1 MKTLKASIHGATS
14 VRSTQVKSKL
24 SSYKKLQT
32 FFFYMTL
39 IKAENLN
46 KTFRVYKS
54 GEGIKGYLKSFIS
67 RDYNEI
73 QAVEDLDLEIGE
85 GEMIGYIGANG
96 AGKSTTV
103 KMLTGI
109 LEPTSGKIE
118 VDGRNPNKER
128 RKNAMNIG
136 VVFGQ
141 KTQLWWDLPV
151 RESFK
156 LLKEIYEVSDEDY
169 EERINEFDEVLQ
181 LSDFWDQPV
190 RKLSLGQKMRCE
202 LAAAFL
208 HHPKI
213 VYLDEPTIGLDVAVK
228 ERIREFIKKMNEEKN
243 ITVMLTTHDIG
254 DIEDLC
260 RRIVVLD
267 EGRKIYD
274 GELESLVDSLEH
286 RRLILD
292 LLNAEKIEIEL
303 DGVESIKEEDGR
315 TAIIFNRKQVSAS
328 DLMKYILDN
337 YEVNDF
343 ELKEPDIEEV
353 VKKVYNEGL

>member
-1 MKTLKASIHGATS
+1 MS
-14 VRSTQVKSKL
+14 
-24 SSYKKLQT
+24 
-32 FFFYMTL
+32 L
-39 IKAENLN
+39 IEAENLS
-46 KTFRVYKS
+46 KTFRIYAR
-54 GEGIKGYLKSFIS
+54 GDGIRGYLKSFIS
-67 RDYNEI
+67 REYEEVH
-73 QAVEDLDLEIGE
+73 AVEDLNLEIEE

-109 LEPTSGKIE
+109 LEPSSGRIQ
-118 VDGRNPNKER
+118 VDGRNPHKER
-128 RKNAMNIG
+128 KKNAMKIG

-151 RESFK
+151 KESFK
-156 LLKEIYEVSDEDY
+156 LLKEIYEVEDTDY

-181 LSDFWDQPV
+181 LSEFWDQPV

-228 ERIREFIKKMNEEKN
+228 ERIRDFIRKMNEEKD
-243 ITVMLTTHDIG
+243 ITVMLTTHDID

-260 RRIVVLD
+260 ERIVVLD

-274 GELESLVDSLEH
+274 GRLDDLVDRFSS
-286 RRLILD
+286 RRLVLETED
-292 LLNAEKIEIEL
+292 LI
-303 DGVESIKEEDGR
+303 
-315 TAIIFNRKQVSAS
+315 
-328 DLMKYILDN
+328 
-337 YEVNDF
+337 
-343 ELKEPDIEEV
+343 EPDIEGIRGVETPNGKVEIVFDRDVISAPDLMKEILERYDVSDFQIREPDIESV
-353 VKKVYNEGL
+353 VKKIYNEGLAEV

>member
-1 MKTLKASIHGATS
+1 
-14 VRSTQVKSKL
+14 
-24 SSYKKLQT
+24 
-32 FFFYMTL
+32 MTL
-39 IKAENLN
+39 IEAENLD
-46 KTFRVYKS
+46 KTFKIYNQ
-54 GEGIKGYLKSFIS
+54 GEGLRGYLKSFVS
-67 RDYNEI
+67 RDYEEI
-73 QAVEDLDLEIGE
+73 HAVEDLDLEISE

-109 LEPTSGKIE
+109 LEPSSGLIE
-118 VDGRNPNKER
+118 VDGRNPHENRK
-128 RKNAMNIG
+128 KNAMNIG

-151 RESFK
+151 KESFK
-156 LLKEIYEVSDEDY
+156 LLKEIYEVSDEAYD
-169 EERINEFDEVLQ
+169 ERIGEFDEVLQ

-228 ERIREFIKKMNEEKN
+228 ERIRDFIRKMNEEKS

-260 RRIVVLD
+260 DRIVVLD
-267 EGRKIYD
+267 EGKKIYD
-274 GELESLVDSLEH
+274 GQLDDLVDRFSS
-286 RRLILD
+286 RRLVLETD
-292 LLNAEKIEIEL
+292 DWIEIEA
-303 DGVESIKEEDGR
+303 DGVKDIQKPNGQVEIVFDR
-315 TAIIFNRKQVSAS
+315 DIISAA
-328 DLMKYILDN
+328 DLMREVLEKYD
-337 YEVNDF
+337 VSDF
-343 ELKEPDIEEV
+343 QIKEPDIEAV
-353 VKKVYNEGL
+353 VKKIYNEGLADRSSQEADAS

>member
-1 MKTLKASIHGATS
+1 MS
-14 VRSTQVKSKL
+14 
-24 SSYKKLQT
+24 
-32 FFFYMTL
+32 L

-46 KTFRVYKS
+46 KTFRIYQR
-54 GEGIKGYLKSFIS
+54 GEGIKGYLKSFIK
-67 RDYNEI
+67 REYEEVH
-73 QAVEDLDLEIGE
+73 AVEELSLEIE
-85 GEMIGYIGANG
+85 ESEMIGYIGSNG

-109 LEPTSGKIE
+109 LEPSSGEIE
-118 VDGRNPNKER
+118 VNGRNPHKER
-128 RKNAMNIG
+128 KKNAMDIG

-156 LLKEIYEVSDEDY
+156 LLKEIYEVSDSDY
-169 EERINEFDEVLQ
+169 SDRIDEFDQVLQ

-228 ERIREFIKKMNEEKN
+228 ERIRDFIKKMNREEN

-260 RRIVVLD
+260 ERVLVLD
-267 EGRKIYD
+267 KGKKIYD
-274 GELESLVDSLEH
+274 GQLNSLVNRFTS
-286 RRLILD
+286 RRLVMEVRNGDEFQL
-292 LLNAEKIEIEL
+292 EME
-303 DGVESIKEEDGR
+303 GVREVEKEEGHVEIVFDR
-315 TAIIFNRKQVSAS
+315 ERISAS
-328 DLMKYILDN
+328 DLMREVLNRYDVLD
-337 YEVNDF
+337 F
-343 ELKEPDIEEV
+343 QIREPDIESV
-353 VKKVYNEGL
+353 VKKVYNEGLED

>member
-1 MKTLKASIHGATS
+1 MS
-14 VRSTQVKSKL
+14 
-24 SSYKKLQT
+24 
-32 FFFYMTL
+32 L

-46 KTFRVYKS
+46 KTFRIYQR
-54 GEGIKGYLKSFIS
+54 GEGIKGYLKSFLS
-67 RDYNEI
+67 RDYEEVH
-73 QAVEDLDLEIGE
+73 AVEDLNLEIEE

-109 LEPTSGKIE
+109 LEPSSGQIE
-118 VDGRNPNKER
+118 VDGRDPHKHR
-128 RKNAMNIG
+128 KKNAMNIG

-151 RESFK
+151 KESFK

-169 EERINEFDEVLQ
+169 EARIEEFDEVLQ

-228 ERIREFIKKMNEEKN
+228 ERIRDFIKKMNREKD

-260 RRIVVLD
+260 DRIVVLD
-267 EGRKIYD
+267 EGKKIYD
-274 GELESLVDSLEH
+274 GELDTLVNRFTS
-286 RRLILD
+286 RRLVMD
-292 LLNAEKIEIEL
+292 TRGTEPVEL
-303 DGVESIKEEDGR
+303 ELEGIKEINQDDGHVEIVFDR
-315 TAIIFNRKQVSAS
+315 EVISAS
-328 DLMKYILDN
+328 DLMREVLDN
-337 YEVNDF
+337 YDVLDF
-343 ELKEPDIEEV
+343 QIREPDIETV

>member
-1 MKTLKASIHGATS
+1 MS
-14 VRSTQVKSKL
+14 
-24 SSYKKLQT
+24 
-32 FFFYMTL
+32 L
-39 IKAENLN
+39 IKAEKLN
-46 KTFRVYKS
+46 KTFRIYQR
-54 GEGIKGYLKSFIS
+54 GEGIKGYLKSFVS
-67 RDYNEI
+67 RDYEEVH
-73 QAVEDLDLEIGE
+73 AVEDLNLEIDE

-109 LEPTSGKIE
+109 LEPSSGKIE
-118 VDGRNPNKER
+118 VDGLNPHKHR
-128 RKNAMNIG
+128 KKNAMNIG

-156 LLKEIYEVSDEDY
+156 LLKEVYEVSDKDY
-169 EERINEFDEVLQ
+169 KTRIDEFDEVLQ
-181 LSDFWDQPV
+181 LSEFWDQPV

-228 ERIREFIKKMNEEKN
+228 ERIRDFIKKMNEEKD

-260 RRIVVLD
+260 ERVVVLD

-274 GELESLVDSLEH
+274 GELDTLVNRFTS
-286 RRLILD
+286 RRLVM
-292 LLNAEKIEIEL
+292 EL
-303 DGVESIKEEDGR
+303 RDGEDFDIDMKGIKEVKKEEGSVEVVFDR
-315 TAIIFNRKQVSAS
+315 DIVSAS
-328 DLMKYILDN
+328 DLMREILDS
-337 YEVNDF
+337 YDVLDF
-343 ELKEPDIEEV
+343 RIREPDIESV

>member
-1 MKTLKASIHGATS
+1 MS
-14 VRSTQVKSKL
+14 
-24 SSYKKLQT
+24 
-32 FFFYMTL
+32 L
-39 IKAENLN
+39 IEAENLY
-46 KTFRVYKS
+46 KTFKIYNQ
-54 GEGIKGYLKSFIS
+54 GEDIKGYLKSFVS
-67 RDYNEI
+67 RDYEEVN
-73 QAVEDLDLEIGE
+73 AVEDLNLEIE
-85 GEMIGYIGANG
+85 SGEMIGYIGSNG

-109 LEPTSGKIE
+109 LEPSSGKIE
-118 VDGRNPNKER
+118 VDGRDPNRER
-128 RKNAMNIG
+128 KKNAMNIG

-151 RESFK
+151 KESFR
-156 LLKEIYEVSDEDY
+156 LLKEIYEVSDEEYDK
-169 EERINEFDEVLQ
+169 RIEEFDEVLQ

-228 ERIREFIKKMNEEKN
+228 ERIRDFVKRMNQDKD

-260 RRIVVLD
+260 DRIVVLD
-267 EGRKIYD
+267 EGKKIYD
-274 GELESLVDSLEH
+274 GQLDDLVDRFTS

-292 LLNAEKIEIEL
+292 LKVDKEL
-303 DGVESIKEEDGR
+303 DLDSNGVLEIIKDNAHTEVV
-315 TAIIFNRKQVSAS
+315 FNREIVSAA
-328 DLMKYILDN
+328 DLMREILEK
-337 YEVNDF
+337 YEVSDF
-343 ELKEPDIEEV
+343 KIKEPDIEAV
-353 VKKVYNEGL
+353 VKKIYNEGLEEE

>member
-1 MKTLKASIHGATS
+1 MS
-14 VRSTQVKSKL
+14 
-24 SSYKKLQT
+24 
-32 FFFYMTL
+32 L
-39 IKAENLN
+39 IKAKNLD
-46 KTFRVYKS
+46 KTFRIYQR
-54 GEGIKGYLKSFIS
+54 GEGLRGYLKSFIS
-67 RDYNEI
+67 RDFEEVN
-73 QAVEDLDLEIGE
+73 AVGDLNLEIDE

-109 LEPTSGKIE
+109 LEPSSGKIE
-118 VDGRNPNKER
+118 VDGLDPHKHRK
-128 RKNAMNIG
+128 KNAMNIG

-156 LLKEIYEVSDEDY
+156 LLKEVYEVSEEDY
-169 EERINEFDEVLQ
+169 EARIDEFDEVLQ

-228 ERIREFIKKMNEEKN
+228 ERIRNFIKKMNEEEE

-260 RRIVVLD
+260 DRVVVLD

-274 GELESLVDSLEH
+274 GELDTLVNRFTS
-286 RRLILD
+286 RRLVMELRDGEEFD
-292 LLNAEKIEIEL
+292 LEME
-303 DGVESIKEEDGR
+303 GIKEVKREEGSVEVVFDR
-315 TAIIFNRKQVSAS
+315 DKVSAS
-328 DLMKYILDN
+328 DLMRKILDS
-337 YEVNDF
+337 YDVLDF
-343 ELKEPDIEEV
+343 RIREPDIESV

>member
-1 MKTLKASIHGATS
+1 MS
-14 VRSTQVKSKL
+14 
-24 SSYKKLQT
+24 
-32 FFFYMTL
+32 L
-39 IKAENLN
+39 IEVENLD
-46 KTFRVYKS
+46 KKFKIYRR
-54 GEGIKGYLKSFIS
+54 GEGITGYLKSFVS
-67 RDYNEI
+67 RDYDEVN
-73 QAVEDLDLEIGE
+73 AVEDLDLEIEKGN
-85 GEMIGYIGANG
+85 MVGYIGANG

-109 LEPTSGKIE
+109 LEPTSGRIE
-118 VDGRNPNKER
+118 VDGINPHRER
-128 RKNAMNIG
+128 KKNAMNIG

-169 EERINEFDEVLQ
+169 EARIDEFDEVLQ

-228 ERIREFIKKMNEEKN
+228 ERIRDFIRKMNEEKN
-243 ITVMLTTHDIG
+243 ITVILTTHDIG

-260 RRIVVLD
+260 ERIVVLD

-274 GELESLVDSLEH
+274 GTLNELVNKFTSRRIILETEDVIELEIEGVEEVEKVNGKIEVIFDS
-286 RRLILD
+286 
-292 LLNAEKIEIEL
+292 EKI
-303 DGVESIKEEDGR
+303 
-315 TAIIFNRKQVSAS
+315 SAS
-328 DLMKYILDN
+328 ELMK
-337 YEVNDF
+337 EVLEKYDVSDF
-343 ELKEPDIEEV
+343 QIKEPDIEMV
-353 VKKVYNEGL
+353 VKKIYNEGI

>member
-1 MKTLKASIHGATS
+1 MS
-14 VRSTQVKSKL
+14 
-24 SSYKKLQT
+24 
-32 FFFYMTL
+32 L
-39 IKAENLN
+39 IESENLN
-46 KTFRVYKS
+46 KTFKIYNQ
-54 GEGIKGYLKSFIS
+54 GEGIRGYLKSFIS
-67 RDYNEI
+67 RDYEEI
-73 QAVEDLDLEIGE
+73 HAVEGLNLEIDE

-109 LEPTSGKIE
+109 LEPSSGKIE
-118 VDGRNPNKER
+118 VDGRNPQKQ
-128 RKNAMNIG
+128 RKNNAMNIG

-151 RESFK
+151 KESFK
-156 LLKEIYEVSDEDY
+156 LLKEIYEVNDEDY
-169 EERINEFDEVLQ
+169 EDRIDEFDEVLQ

-228 ERIREFIKKMNEEKN
+228 ERIRDFIKKMNREEN

-260 RRIVVLD
+260 ERVVVLD
-267 EGRKIYD
+267 TGKKIYD
-274 GELESLVDSLEH
+274 GELDSLVNRFTS
-286 RRLILD
+286 RRLVMEVRNGEAFELEMDGVQEIEKED
-292 LLNAEKIEIEL
+292 GHVEIVFDREKI
-303 DGVESIKEEDGR
+303 
-315 TAIIFNRKQVSAS
+315 SAS
-328 DLMKYILDN
+328 DLMREILDS
-337 YEVNDF
+337 YDVLDF
-343 ELKEPDIEEV
+343 QIKEPNIESV
-353 VKKVYNEGL
+353 VKKVYNEGLED